1 MHQPIGQPRLL
12 NIINNYTTQTLPKAL
27 LFVGDQGCGKRTFA
41 KYIANKL
48 QFDFVEIEQSVKP
61 EDIQDF
67 LYNTINTIY
76 LINLDNFSDKQQN
89 SFLKFIEEP
98 TKTVYVILTTSSE
111 ATVLP
116 TILNRCI
123 KHHFD
128 TYTVEQLHEITG
140 SITLNPLA
148 VKIFKT
154 PGKLKNLTENSF
166 KDILNLANYV
176 VHSINSVNYP
186 KALTISTKVN
196 YKDLFNKVDFN
207 MFFDAIEYVAF
218 EDFKTNS
225 NKQSFTVFIITN
237 EFKQLSKKQN
247 LIKETL
253 MLNYLTT
260 LWEAI
265 HDTSRA

>member
-1 MHQPIGQPRLL
+1 M
-12 NIINNYTTQTLPKAL
+12 
-27 LFVGDQGCGKRTFA
+27 
-41 KYIANKL
+41 
-48 QFDFVEIEQSVKP
+48 
-61 EDIQDF
+61 
-67 LYNTINTIY
+67 
-76 LINLDNFSDKQQN
+76 
-89 SFLKFIEEP
+89 
-98 TKTVYVILTTSSE
+98 
-111 ATVLP
+111 
-116 TILNRCI
+116 
-123 KHHFD
+123 
-128 TYTVEQLHEITG
+128 
-140 SITLNPLA
+140 A